1 MNSGPRWRFG
11 SLLALCVALLPAIGC
26 STTQELRAFVLDQA
40 GRPIPGALFYAEAYT
55 HDGAFDFA
63 FTLTGPNGEAPPAGA
78 PPLTIRWRWRAKLAL
93 AAFAPGKKP
102 IAVYDELGRVRAD
115 GIAFKLQ
122 DLPEKGLRWEP
133 RVADLSFPFEHDSRL
148 AARAGAPASAPVR
161 RAFRAAYQP
170 LYGGEEPALPRQIL
184 KMRAL
189 DRLPEI
195 PAPGGETPRAA
206 SPAPGGPVAPRN
218 RASPPPP
225 KGL

>member
-1 MNSGPRWRFG
+1 MNSGPRWRFV
-11 SLLALCVALLPAIGC
+11 SLLAVCTALLPATGC
-26 STTQELRAFVLDQA
+26 STTQELRAFVFDQA

-63 FTLTGPNGEAPPAGA
+63 FSLPGPNGAAPPSGH
-78 PPLTIRWRWRAKLAL
+78 PPLTIRWRWGAKLAL

-115 GIAFKLQ
+115 GIVFNLQ
-122 DLPEKGLRWEP
+122 DLPDKGLRWEP
-133 RVADLSFPFEHDSRL
+133 RVADLSFPFENAPRL
-148 AARAGAPASAPVR
+148 AARAAAPECAPLR
-161 RAFRAAYQP
+161 RAFRAAYEP
-170 LYGGEEPALPRQIL
+170 LFAGEEPALPRQIL

-189 DRLPEI
+189 ERLVEI
-195 PAPGGETPRAA
+195 PT
-206 SPAPGGPVAPRN
+206 PGGPGAPRN